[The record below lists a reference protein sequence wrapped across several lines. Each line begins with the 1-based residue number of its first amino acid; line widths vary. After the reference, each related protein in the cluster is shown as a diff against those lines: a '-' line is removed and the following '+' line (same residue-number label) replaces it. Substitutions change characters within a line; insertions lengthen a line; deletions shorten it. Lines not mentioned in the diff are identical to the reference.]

1 MLDFQYT
8 KLEGILAIPIVKLYF
23 ENPDNPSCRT
33 SSEFAV
39 LDTGS
44 DITIV
49 PYTIIS
55 ELKTRELTSTQKLNI
70 KVLGRECEGAPY
82 LVKVGFS
89 ENNYIYAKVFA
100 IPNDILDNQVIIG
113 RDILNLYVI
122 TLNGPKL
129 TFTISE

>member
-8 KLEGILAIPIVKLYF
+8 KLEGKSAIPIVRLYF
-23 ENPDNPSCRT
+23 ENPDDASCKT
-33 SSEFAV
+33 NTEFAV

-49 PYTIIS
+49 PYTLIS
-55 ELKTRELTSTQKLNI
+55 EIKIRELISTQPVSI
-70 KVLGRECEGAPY
+70 KGFGRESMGAPY

-89 ENNYIYAKVFA
+89 EHHCIYAKVFA
-100 IPNDILDNQVIIG
+100 IPDDILDNQIIVG
-113 RDILNLYVI
+113 RDILNLHVI
-122 TLNGPKL
+122 TFDGPKL